1 MADTDNEGVKNQ
13 STIIRPLMTFESGQ
27 SKFNSSI
34 QIKAKLQ
41 VLLLLEDVYDHQ
53 GIEGW
58 MV

>member
-1 MADTDNEGVKNQ
+1 MLILTV
-13 STIIRPLMTFESGQ
+13 ESGQ
-27 SKFNSSI
+27 SKFKSPI

-58 MV
+58 VV